1 MKKRLRSGFTTGA
14 CAAAAAKAAVETLV
28 CGRQPET
35 VEIPF
40 PDGSRVSFPV
50 LWSRLTDDRAG
61 AAIIKDAGDDP
72 DVTNRAE
79 IVAWVRPLPETV
91 AAGEEQIHIIG
102 GRGVGRVTKPG
113 LAVPVGQPAINPVPL
128 LMIRAAV
135 GEVLASIGS
144 TGPAEHF
151 EVCIE
156 VPDGE
161 LLARKTL
168 NRRLGIVGGISILGT
183 TGIVR
188 PISAEAW
195 TATIAAS
202 MDVAEAAGIKE
213 IVLSTGRTSERAVET
228 LIGVA
233 EEALVMMGD
242 YLDFSLQEVRKRSFR
257 RVHMA
262 AMWAKMLK
270 GAMGITQTHVRH
282 GMLEVAAIRR
292 FFLQHGVAAAT
303 LQAIGQA
310 HTAREVL
317 EILMLRREVAV
328 IDLICRLAQ
337 QQYEQ
342 RCGVPV
348 SLYLVGSNGS
358 IVHRA

>member
-28 CGRQPET
+28 CGQQPET
-35 VEIPF
+35 IEIPF

-50 LWSRLTDDRAG
+50 LWSRLTDDRGG

-79 IVAWVRPLPETV
+79 IVAWVRRLPEAV

-135 GEVLASIGS
+135 GEVLAAIGS
-144 TGPAEHF
+144 TGPERF
-151 EVCIE
+151 EVRIE

-168 NRRLGIVGGISILGT
+168 NRRLGIVDGISILGT

-202 MDVAEAAGIKE
+202 MDVAQAAGIKE
-213 IVLSTGRTSERAVET
+213 IVLSTGRTSERAVEA

-282 GMLEVAAIRR
+282 GMLEVTAIRR
-292 FFLQHGVAAAT
+292 FFQQHGVAAAT

-317 EILMLRREVAV
+317 EMLMQRREVAV
-328 IDLICRLAQ
+328 IELICRLAQ

-348 SLYLVGSNGS
+348 SIYLVGSDGS

>member
-1 MKKRLRSGFTTGA
+1 MKNRLRSGFTTGA
-14 CAAAAAKAAVETLV
+14 CAAAAAKAAAAALV
-28 CGRQPET
+28 GEQLVET

-40 PDGSRVSFPV
+40 PDGARFVFPV
-50 LWSRLTDDRAG
+50 LWSRLTGRAGG

-79 IVAWVRPLPETV
+79 IVAWVRRLPQAAT
-91 AAGEEQIHIIG
+91 AGEEQVHITG

-135 GEVLASIGS
+135 GEVLASVSPDGR
-144 TGPAEHF
+144 ERF

-156 VPDGE
+156 VPAGE
-161 LLARKTL
+161 QLARKTL

-202 MDVAEAAGIKE
+202 MDVAEATGIRE
-213 IVLSTGRTSERAVET
+213 IVLSTGRTSERAVES
-228 LIGVA
+228 LIGAA

-262 AMWAKMLK
+262 AMWAKLLK
-270 GAMGITQTHVRH
+270 GAMGIAQTHVRH

-292 FFLQHGVAAAT
+292 FFRRHRVADAT

-317 EILMLRREVAV
+317 DILLLRRETAV
-328 IDLICRLAQ
+328 IELICRLAQ
-337 QQYEQ
+337 QHYEQ

-348 SLYLVGSNGS
+348 SIYLVGSDGR
-358 IVHRA
+358 ILHRT